1 MATDYAI
8 NILNLDML
16 VAGVYGNNLGSQRVL
31 EKVGYELTGVFKN
44 QLLNVKGDKED
55 HLWYAFGVS

>member
-1 MATDYAI
+1 
-8 NILNLDML
+8 
-16 VAGVYGNNLGSQRVL
+16 VYGNNLGSQRVL